1 MDSTYS
7 CLLPSYSC
15 LGTGHFA
22 ALRSRLIFLLTP
34 NSCLLSLLQM
44 GIRFSCSNG
53 HKLNVKD
60 ELAGR
65 RGRCPECGVSVQI
78 PQQTE
83 RTESSSFSV
92 VIDTSKTEKNESP
105 EGRALLADPNA
116 VWYLQVPHGPQYG
129 PATGAVVESW
139 IKERRVSPEML
150 VWKEGWSNWIPAKNA
165 FPELTDVFSNTLKFD
180 RPPSQESDSIPANS
194 PVISLTPQVR
204 SKIVRR
210 KKMSRNT
217 VILASLTGLI
227 ILLGI
232 LLVWVLSR

>member
-1 MDSTYS
+1 
-7 CLLPSYSC
+7 
-15 LGTGHFA
+15 
-22 ALRSRLIFLLTP
+22 
-34 NSCLLSLLQM
+34 M

-53 HKLNVKD
+53 HKLNVKA

-92 VIDTSKTEKNESP
+92 VIDTSKTKSGKTSNDAVQNPFKNLEQEAKQNEP
-105 EGRALLADPNA
+105 AMGKALLADPNA

-165 FPELTDVFSNTLKFD
+165 FPELAEVFSNSLKFD
-180 RPPSQESDSIPANS
+180 NPPSQKSDSAPLNA
-194 PVISLTPQVR
+194 PTVSLTPQVQ
-204 SKIVRR
+204 SKIVKR

-217 VILASLTGLI
+217 AILASLTGLI
-227 ILLGI
+227 ILLGA
-232 LLVWVLSR
+232 LLIWVLSR